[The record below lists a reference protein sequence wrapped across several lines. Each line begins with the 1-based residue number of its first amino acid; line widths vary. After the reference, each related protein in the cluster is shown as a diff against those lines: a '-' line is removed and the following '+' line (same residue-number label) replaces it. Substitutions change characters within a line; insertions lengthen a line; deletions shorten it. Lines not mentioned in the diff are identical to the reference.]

1 MKQIGI
7 SMSLLAMAVSAY
19 SQGQVNFNNR
29 VVGTVVAPIY
39 GSNPTDPLRTQHGNA
54 TTNGG
59 TINYTGYPL
68 LAGTG
73 FTAALFGG
81 APGSQPDTFTI
92 YGSPT
97 APNGLTFRTGAAS
110 GFVNNVAAAVPIPAS
125 LVPADGSIVQFQV
138 RAWDN
143 VGGTIGTWAAAMA
156 VPSVARGASDT
167 FNLNLAVSPPGP
179 VGNLAGLTSFN
190 IAPVPEPGVIA
201 LGVLGLGALLLRRR
215 K

>member
-1 MKQIGI
+1 MKKIGI
-7 SMSLLAMAVSAY
+7 SLSLLAMAVSGY
-19 SQGQVNFNNR
+19 SQGSVAFNNR
-29 VVGTVVAPIY
+29 VVGQVVAPIY

-59 TINYTGYPL
+59 TVNYSGYPL

-73 FTAALFGG
+73 FTAALFAG
-81 APGSQPDTFTI
+81 APGANPDGFQI
-92 YGSPT
+92 YGNAA
-97 APNGLTFRTGAAS
+97 APGGIGFRTGAAS
-110 GFVNNVAAAVPIPAS
+110 GFVANTTGAVPLPAS
-125 LVPADGSIVQFQV
+125 LVPADGSLVSFQV

-143 VGGTIGTWAAAMA
+143 VGGTITTWAAAMA
-156 VPSVARGASDT
+156 VPAVARGASDT
-167 FNLNLAVSPPGP
+167 FNLTLSLSPPASP
-179 VGNLAGLTSFN
+179 ANLVGLTSFN

>member
-7 SMSLLAMAVSAY
+7 SLSILAMAVSGY

-29 VVGTVVAPIY
+29 VVGTVVAPVY
-39 GSNPTDPLRTQHGNA
+39 GPNPTDPFRMQHGNS

-59 TINYTGYPL
+59 AVSYTGYPL

-73 FTAALFGG
+73 FSAQLFAA
-81 APGSQPDTFTI
+81 ANGSSDFNS
-92 YGSPT
+92 YGNPL
-97 APNGLTFRTGAAS
+97 GFRTGAVS
-110 GFVNNVAAAVPIPAS
+110 GFVANVAAAVGIPAS
-125 LVPADGSIVQFQV
+125 LVPADGSIVTFQL

-143 VGGTIGTWAAAMA
+143 VGGTVTSWQAVMA
-156 VPSVARGASDT
+156 GPPTVSRGMSDP
-167 FNLNLAVSPPGP
+167 FNLNLSVSPPGP

>member
-7 SMSLLAMAVSAY
+7 SLSILAMAVSGY

-29 VVGTVVAPIY
+29 VVGVVVAPIY
-39 GSNPTDPLRTQHGNA
+39 GVNPTSPFRMQHGNA
-54 TTNGG
+54 TTNQG
-59 TINYTGYPL
+59 TIDYTGHPL

-73 FTAALFGG
+73 FTAALFAG
-81 APGSQPDTFTI
+81 AN
-92 YGSPT
+92 GSPSDGFT
-97 APNGLTFRTGAAS
+97 LFGNAAAPNGIGFRSGATA
-110 GFVNNVAAAVPIPAS
+110 GFVANTAGSIPIPAS
-125 LVPADGSIVQFQV
+125 LVPADGSIVSFQV

-143 VGGTIGTWAAAMA
+143 LGGTVGTWAAAMA
-156 VPSVARGASDT
+156 LPTTARGASDT

-179 VGNLAGLTSFN
+179 VANLVGLTSFN